1 MEPKDHYNYCYRYW
15 KCWRY
20 TSFMNLLYEFTGEVE
35 FVSVSNSVSIRR
47 EWDNKTGSSLQIMAW
62 DLFSFQTSFTHSE
75 TRRLNLLTQLCFWKH
90 RFGCISKFR
99 GSACAETNCTPDL
112 IWFSS
117 TIAIMFSY
125 LWCPRYELTPALPLW
140 TAVPLLKRRLV
151 GLPAAVLVVEPEA
164 DETNPVLHVCKP
176 VGRDVDATG

>member
-1 MEPKDHYNYCYRYW
+1 MEPKDHYNYCYCYW
-15 KCWRY
+15 KCWQY

-47 EWDNKTGSSLQIMAW
+47 EWDNKTGSSLQVMAW

-112 IWFSS
+112 IWFFQHYSNNV
-117 TIAIMFSY
+117 
-125 LWCPRYELTPALPLW
+125 LLPLVSPLWAHPSSATVDSGPSPETSSRW
-140 TAVPLLKRRLV
+140 TSSSSARGWTRSRWDKSRPSCL
-151 GLPAAVLVVEPEA
+151 
-164 DETNPVLHVCKP
+164 
-176 VGRDVDATG
+176 